1 MIFIS
6 SPLWVKGSTFCAGIV
21 GVLEVSEAVAFARFP
36 CQNRSNEY
44 RDDECDGGTFK
55 AAMLLGNDR
64 FTVVVEITE
73 PLPAADLERAI
84 EGLAGNELRLR
95 VKRCSEV
102 VFLEEVAPLPPDE
115 KIASRL
121 EQPLYNP
128 NWLPGVRFLAIEQV

>member
-1 MIFIS
+1 LWAFWKS
-6 SPLWVKGSTFCAGIV
+6 AKRLPLRGFLAKIAPMNTETTSAMV
-21 GVLEVSEAVAFARFP
+21 
-36 CQNRSNEY
+36 
-44 RDDECDGGTFK
+44 GTFK

-121 EQPLYNP
+121 DQPLENP
-128 NWLPGVRFLAIEQV
+128 NWLPGVRILAIEQV

>member
-1 MIFIS
+1 LSAFWKS
-6 SPLWVKGSTFCAGIV
+6 ATQLPLRGFLGKIAPMKAETTSTM
-21 GVLEVSEAVAFARFP
+21 S
-36 CQNRSNEY
+36 
-44 RDDECDGGTFK
+44 GTFK

-64 FTVVVEITE
+64 FTVVVEIKE

-84 EGLAGNELRLR
+84 EGLAGDEMRLR

-121 EQPLYNP
+121 EQPLENP
-128 NWLPGVRFLAIEQV
+128 NWLPGVRILAIEQV